1 VRLCGTHVGTTPL
14 VGVTAAALI
23 ALAPRRAQADF
34 FEKPDPGV
42 SVYRVSPWIDG
53 AVILGTNAV
62 TVGLYAFGTG
72 LIDPSCPCNSSG
84 LNGLDRPAIGNH
96 SDVAYDFATAT
107 VWLAALVPVALD
119 AWDLKRLQPLLED
132 ATVLAEALSIS
143 GAFNTVAKFTIQ
155 RPYPRTY
162 AGDPT
167 LLHDSKGYQ
176 SFYSGHTTLAFTS
189 LSVASMT
196 IGRRYNQWFLPWIVT
211 AVVGSSV
218 AVELVLSGWHFPT
231 DTMVGALIGTGL
243 GVAVPVAHF
252 ADLPVHPMLRVNP
265 RGDGLSLSFVG
276 TWR

>member
-1 VRLCGTHVGTTPL
+1 VRLCGTHLGKTPFVGI
-14 VGVTAAALI
+14 TAAALI
-23 ALAPRRAQADF
+23 ALAPRPAEADF
-34 FEKPDPGV
+34 FAKPDPGV

-53 AVILGTNAV
+53 AVILGSNAV

-72 LIDPSCPCNSSG
+72 LIDQSCPCDSSSV
-84 LNGLDRPAIGNH
+84 NGFDRPAIGNH
-96 SDVAYDFATAT
+96 SDLAYDLATAT
-107 VWLAALVPVALD
+107 VWSAVLVPVALD
-119 AWDLKRLQPLLED
+119 AWDLQRLRPLLED

-143 GAFNTVAKFTIQ
+143 GAFVTVAKFSFQ

-162 AGDPT
+162 AGDAT
-167 LLHDSKGYQ
+167 LVHSSSGYK

-196 IGRRYNQWFLPWIVT
+196 IGRRYHQWALPWIVT

-231 DTMVGALIGTGL
+231 DTIAGALVGTGV
-243 GVAVPVAHF
+243 GVAVPALHF
-252 ADLPVHPMLRVNP
+252 ADLSVSPTLSVNP
-265 RGDGLSLSFVG
+265 RGDGLSLSFGG